1 MPFQIELPRA
11 GVADVLRRLSN
22 DRVLAAAV
30 SNAAFSGRVL
40 RGELARHGLAD
51 AFRFVLSSADV
62 SSRKPSL
69 PIFETA
75 LRRLGVGAA
84 ETWFVGDTFE
94 EDIVGAKAAG
104 LQPIWFSNGAPVD
117 SVIDHL
123 AVVRDWTQFLDFYTT
138 ASRNRMAFHSDR
150 SRQ

>member
-11 GVADVLRRLSN
+11 VLFDVGNTVLEERCFDLEAGISAVVG
-22 DRVLAAAV
+22 VLA
-30 SNAAFSGRVL
+30 
-40 RGELARHGLAD
+40 
-51 AFRFVLSSADV
+51 SADV

-84 ETWFVGDTFE
+84 QTWFVGDTFD

-117 SVIDHL
+117 SGIDHL

-150 SRQ
+150 SRS